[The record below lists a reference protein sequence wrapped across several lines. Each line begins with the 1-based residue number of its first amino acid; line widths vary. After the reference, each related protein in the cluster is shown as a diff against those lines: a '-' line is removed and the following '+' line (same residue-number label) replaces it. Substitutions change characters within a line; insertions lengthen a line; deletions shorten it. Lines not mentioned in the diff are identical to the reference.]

1 MCNMCY
7 IVYMC
12 NMCYIVYMRNICYIV
27 YFFDFVEV
35 IGYILVNGIA
45 DIIIFFLLFDKW
57 NERFFKY
64 VWGVDDK
71 EI

>member
-1 MCNMCY
+1 
-7 IVYMC
+7 MC

-45 DIIIFFLLFDKW
+45 DIIIFFLFFYKW

-64 VWGVDDK
+64 V
-71 EI
+71 